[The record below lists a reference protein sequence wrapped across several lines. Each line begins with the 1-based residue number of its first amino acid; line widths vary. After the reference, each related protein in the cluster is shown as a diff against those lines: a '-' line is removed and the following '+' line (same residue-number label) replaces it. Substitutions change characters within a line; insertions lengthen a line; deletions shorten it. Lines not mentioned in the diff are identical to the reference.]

1 MYTACIIMHQ
11 CPTEST
17 AEVEFV
23 VHHNVGLSLFG
34 GGFHITFYAY
44 TLLLVIIII
53 CCSLGNEDSTTT
65 FFQYL

>member
-11 CPTEST
+11 CPTELT

-34 GGFHITFYAY
+34 GGFYAY

-53 CCSLGNEDSTTT
+53 SLFFSLGNEDSTTT
-65 FFQYL
+65 FF

>member
-1 MYTACIIMHQ
+1 MYQ
-11 CPTEST
+11 CPTELT

-34 GGFHITFYAY
+34 GGFYAY

-53 CCSLGNEDSTTT
+53 SCFSLLGTKIALQHFFNT
-65 FFQYL
+65 FSY